1 MKPWCPKLKPI
12 NVFLNRGTGHSM
24 ETISNPYINLYTT
37 TTDSRSLPRGGGDGA
52 LGYLARGRLE
62 EGGAGAGA
70 GGEGAA
76 VVDVG
81 AELHEG
87 GKRRL

>member
-1 MKPWCPKLKPI
+1 MPAHCLRE
-12 NVFLNRGTGHSM
+12 VVT
-24 ETISNPYINLYTT
+24 
-37 TTDSRSLPRGGGDGA
+37 A
-52 LGYLARGRLE
+52 LWGIALRVASVASIE
-62 EGGAGAGA
+62 EGAAGAGA